1 MSVYDQLNTHV
12 YSIET
17 ITLEQM
23 IWDVQKWFI
32 VTVVSVI
39 DLHV

>member
-1 MSVYDQLNTHV
+1 MINLILMCIVY
-12 YSIET
+12 IET